1 MTDRIALIKADV
13 EGDKVR
19 LTFSDGDSFYV
30 SYKDYNR
37 TLMTFI
43 NGDKESLRRDF
54 AIWFQN
60 NKRLAYAGL
69 FFLSKF

>member
-54 AIWFQN
+54 AI
-60 NKRLAYAGL
+60 
-69 FFLSKF
+69 